1 MLTLRDYA
9 EGSWRFIA
17 VCEGCGREGRVEP
30 GDVLARSGRAH
41 GGMALEDVAGLLRC
55 RGCGRQAPQLEP
67 VVPVRKQAFV
77 GGLV

>member
-9 EGSWRFIA
+9 EGAWGLIA
-17 VCEGCGREGRVEP
+17 SCEGCGRESRVEP
-30 GDVLARSGRAH
+30 GQVLSGSARAH
-41 GGMALEDVAGLLRC
+41 GGMALDEAAGLLRC
-55 RGCGRQAPQLEP
+55 RGCGRRGPRLEA

>member
-9 EGSWRFIA
+9 EGAWGLVA
-17 VCEGCGREGRVEP
+17 VCEGCGREARVEP
-30 GDVLARSGRAH
+30 CEVLSGSARAH
-41 GGMALEDVAGLLRC
+41 GGMALDEVAGLLRC
-55 RGCGRQAPQLEP
+55 RGCGRRGPRLEP